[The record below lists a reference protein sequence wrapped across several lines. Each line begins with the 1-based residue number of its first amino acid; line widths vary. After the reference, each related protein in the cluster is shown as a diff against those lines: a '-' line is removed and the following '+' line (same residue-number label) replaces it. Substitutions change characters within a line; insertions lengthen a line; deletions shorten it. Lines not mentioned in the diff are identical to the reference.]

1 MKTSIVLTTINN
13 PNVVTKKISKYSK
26 RNKWKFIVIG
36 DKKTPR
42 SFKLNYGEFYSL
54 KDQKKN

>member
-36 DKKTPR
+36 DKKLLEV
-42 SFKLNYGEFYSL
+42 LN
-54 KDQKKN
+54 